1 MWVWLLLIS
10 SVFALDIE
18 TCIET
23 LLKDPL
29 SMPCVKFLISKGLSY
44 GMIAGSFFLKFPQ
57 ILKIVAAKSV
67 EGISFTSFAVELW
80 GFTTM
85 SAYSIHMNQPFS
97 TYGEN
102 LIITVQC
109 WMQVMLFFL
118 YGTMNKKSI
127 NKFIVFYVVF
137 LIFPCSFGV
146 IPEMLWQTMPVLNMP
161 INFVVKGSQ
170 IITNFKNKS
179 TGQVSLIT
187 NSLSLAGTAARV
199 FTTLVELSDPA
210 LVINYTVG
218 TLLNLTMVLQIFIY
232 WHNPTAK
239 VTKTD

>member
-10 SVFALDIE
+10 CVSALEIE
-18 TCIET
+18 TCIDT

-29 SMPCVKFLISKGLSY
+29 HMPCAKLLLSKFLSY

-57 ILKIVAAKSV
+57 ILKIVSAKSV
-67 EGISFTSFAVELW
+67 DGISFTSFAVELC
-80 GFTTM
+80 GFTSI

-109 WMQVMLFFL
+109 WMQVMLFFI
-118 YGTMNKKSI
+118 YGSMNKKTM
-127 NKFIVFYVVF
+127 NNFLVFYLLVMIVPWQLGVV
-137 LIFPCSFGV
+137 PESV
-146 IPEMLWQTMPVLNMP
+146 WMNIPLLNMP
-161 INFVVKGSQ
+161 LNFVVKGSQ
-170 IITNFKNKS
+170 IITNFRNRS

-187 NSLSLAGTAARV
+187 SALSLAGTAARV

-210 LVINYTVG
+210 MVINYSLS
-218 TLLNLTMVLQIFIY
+218 TLLNLTLVLQIFIY
-232 WHNPTAK
+232 WNNPAK
-239 VTKTD
+239 GAKKD